1 MIDRRTFS
9 KKALAATFGLAG
21 SALLGPLSGIGLIPS
36 SHAAT
41 KYKEP
46 VVGEDGMYTQPWF
59 NHTSFLDLAE
69 DTAEAAQAGKRLA
82 ILFEQKGCPYCRE
95 MHRVNFVIPEIADY
109 IKGNFVVLQM
119 NLWGDREVTDFDG
132 EAMSEKKFA
141 KKNRVMFTPT
151 IMFTDAKGEESFRMP
166 GYFKPFHFKHMFMY
180 VKEEAYLTEP
190 NFQRWLQ
197 AKADE
202 LRAAGKDV
210 NLWD

>member
-9 KKALAATFGLAG
+9 AVAMGAALVAMSGVALVSPTAAAE
-21 SALLGPLSGIGLIPS
+21 ASG
-36 SHAAT
+36 
-41 KYKEP
+41 EP
-46 VVGEDGMYTQPWF
+46 ERGEDGMYTQNWF
-59 NHTSFLDLAE
+59 KHTSFLDLAE
-69 DTAEAAQAGKRLA
+69 DAAEAAQGNKRLA

-95 MHRVNFVIPEIADY
+95 MHRVNLMIPEISTY
-109 IKGNFVVLQM
+109 IQDNFDVLQM

-132 EAMSEKKFA
+132 ETLSEKQYA
-141 KKNRVMFTPT
+141 KKHRVMFTPT
-151 IMFTDAKGEESFRMP
+151 IIFPDLKGVESFRMP

-180 VKEEAYLTEP
+180 VKEEAYVSEP

-197 AKADE
+197 SKADE